1 MAIFASMEKRKA
13 QGQGP
18 VVLGAKRQ
26 CYPYRLSFH
35 MSKLERLWRGI
46 WNNDN
51 DGAWNFHPDPT
62 DFGFG
67 AMIRHDETYEYLLG
81 IVRTRYVLDERT
93 PIFLSYQFPSWILGL
108 LGRRSVPISVT
119 TTADIPVMMSVR
131 EWFTESVARFHYN
144 RRDNF
149 VVGRKRFVVD
159 RSQKAYTRRE
169 YEKLVEGERMT
180 CSRAILEELFNEE
193 EMMVLHRVDLE
204 MYMSDRVQEQ
214 AERR

>member
-1 MAIFASMEKRKA
+1 
-13 QGQGP
+13 
-18 VVLGAKRQ
+18 
-26 CYPYRLSFH
+26 

-159 RSQKAYTRRE
+159 SSQNAYTRRE
-169 YEKLVEGERMT
+169 YESEYNHTLIKNDF
-180 CSRAILEELFNEE
+180 S
-193 EMMVLHRVDLE
+193 
-204 MYMSDRVQEQ
+204 
-214 AERR
+214 